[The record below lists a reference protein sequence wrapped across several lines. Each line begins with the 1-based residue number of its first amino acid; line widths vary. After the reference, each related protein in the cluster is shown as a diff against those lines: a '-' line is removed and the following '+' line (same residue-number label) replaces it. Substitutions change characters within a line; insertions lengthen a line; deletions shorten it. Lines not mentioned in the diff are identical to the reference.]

1 MGILLFEELRKY
13 SPFRNFLTVYVKIEV
28 IMTALERNRKFAE
41 YIYMSMNLYIIVIFP
56 IEEPWENVFKAVY
69 MPATQLTINA

>member
-41 YIYMSMNLYIIVIFP
+41 FIYVDEFIHYSDFFP
-56 IEEPWENVFKAVY
+56 
-69 MPATQLTINA
+69 